1 MFLHRVLKNLTRG
14 ATLGL
19 TGREGILLG
28 LEREGSKMSKEEL
41 SRENGDTLNRI
52 QDKKNELNVLRKKV
66 TFLSTD
72 LRCIADILGSH
83 GLDKDRIK
91 HGGFDFQ
98 EHTPKSWIAKLRD
111 DDFQRDS
118 MKWPDWEEVSGTFRT
133 IESLQREID
142 SLSAPFRR
150 ILED

>member
-1 MFLHRVLKNLTRG
+1 
-14 ATLGL
+14 
-19 TGREGILLG
+19 
-28 LEREGSKMSKEEL
+28 MSKEEL
-41 SRENGDTLNRI
+41 SKENGDTLNRI
-52 QDKKNELNVLRKKV
+52 QAKKNELNVLRKKV

-83 GLDKDRIK
+83 GLDKDRIQ

-98 EHTPKSWIAKLRD
+98 EHTPKAWIAKLRD
-111 DDFQRDS
+111 DDFQGDS